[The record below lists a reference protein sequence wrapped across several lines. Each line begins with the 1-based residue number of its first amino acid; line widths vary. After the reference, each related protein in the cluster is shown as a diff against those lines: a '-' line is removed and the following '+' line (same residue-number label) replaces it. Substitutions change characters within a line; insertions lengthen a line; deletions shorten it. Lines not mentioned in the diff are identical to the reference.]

1 MALLMCQILWFCS
14 INLKYVFPSFEKKKT
29 QKNSLS
35 LLPKIGWSGVIIFFC
50 RGDNFAWFVHTVKKK
65 NLPEGLFSWL
75 PWFCYKKNRKYTHTP
90 IVILIFFVLT
100 TDIPCCCSQRWILA
114 YTSFFGVVLVYAVR
128 VNLSVAIVCMVKNV
142 NSTTELNGTS
152 IDSNTC
158 PGHAESQ
165 TVFNKV

>member
-1 MALLMCQILWFCS
+1 MCSPLL
-14 INLKYVFPSFEKKKT
+14 KKM

-50 RGDNFAWFVHTVKKK
+50 RGDNFAWFVHTLKKRTC
-65 NLPEGLFSWL
+65 LRGYFRDYHD
-75 PWFCYKKNRKYTHTP
+75 FAMKKTKKRKYTHRDFKF
-90 IVILIFFVLT
+90 FFVLT
-100 TDIPCCCSQRWILA
+100 TDIPCCCSQRWKLA